1 MGKQRFTKSEITR
14 AVAAA
19 RACDLVVTAVEI
31 GPDGTIKICFP
42 VDALEIISKG
52 RAPKEWQ

>member
-14 AVAAA
+14 AVEAA

-31 GPDGTIKICFP
+31 SPDGTIKICCP
-42 VDALEIISKG
+42 IDAPEIKSKG
-52 RAPKEWQ
+52 PEPKQW

>member
-14 AVAAA
+14 AVEAA

-31 GPDGTIKICFP
+31 SPDGTIKVCCPLDTPDFKRK
-42 VDALEIISKG
+42 AQE
-52 RAPKEWQ
+52 PKEW

>member
-14 AVAAA
+14 AVEAA

-31 GPDGTIKICFP
+31 SPDGTIKICCP
-42 VDALEIISKG
+42 IDAPEIKSKG
-52 RAPKEWQ
+52 QEPKQW